1 MLSRWKGQFYDHYG
15 KINELQILQNIDGE
29 SDYDNWQELTFAENP
44 IVLEYNYSQDVFSP
58 LITLGATVNLMTLID
73 GQYTEFGF
81 STRDK
86 DYKAIIIRDGEVT
99 FKGYVVNELYE
110 EPHAF
115 IENFPVQ
122 INLVDGLNLLERTI
136 RGSVGNTTG
145 LWDPKQKN
153 SIQDL
158 FYELLGD
165 TGLELDL
172 EIQSSLYPIQQINAG
187 NINESPFKYIAVE
200 PQLWQTDNGYKN
212 DKEILEELMLAF
224 GCSVFQKNGR
234 WKIARE
240 SDLNRLSEDFTNPIV
255 SSFVYSFNS
264 AYSEKIDTITVD
276 EIVNTNK
283 WNESTIKSIEKG
295 IEAQNINLD
304 WVQRP
309 NFLVGGD
316 FEDEFRGWSRENN
329 DNNSIIKDAPNW
341 IYINPQNTEDKIKA
355 SGYVSNK
362 VLGWNDKLN
371 ANYPVRQTITI
382 PPLPVGSRVNLLL
395 SCSVEQVTTDNTS
408 PLYKATRLYFGVY
421 DTSKNLANG
430 LGVDD
435 GSVKKASLTNPFG
448 YDDSFAVVLNPQNPF
463 ETSHGDS
470 LLFHAANLNLPFKIS
485 DDDIM
490 KYNTFA
496 IVLWGYDEI
505 FGQVKAVVVDKVAIS
520 LSIEDGASDKKENQV
535 ETFYG
540 GVDKL
545 PFRKKG
551 EDVSISLGAPSN
563 EMYLSTLYTQAQSVT
578 GEKSYFAGASP
589 VHQETYQTYVKTFT
603 EWIDQTTTMPV
614 VTTGTQGV
622 RFDGTIKIY
631 LDRNFTYNLP
641 SFEVSEL
648 ILTVNGVD
656 ITAYAQTPKFYSR
669 IISLKYTS
677 EIKEFT
683 NESITSITVKVK
695 FKLSFTTSGVG
706 DINAQGE
713 SYGVV
718 TTGSWEPIIDFR
730 NLWEIEDRNNKDNQL
745 CVRLLQSILNTR
757 RKSVWKLKGAFIFD
771 KIITP
776 NITIFD
782 KYFKD
787 SQNNFRY
794 MRPFSISTNMRT
806 CEHDVELIE
815 VVTDV
820 IQEGENNG

>member
-1 MLSRWKGQFYDHYG
+1 MLNRWKGQFYDHFG

-29 SDYDNWQELTFAENP
+29 SDYGDWQELDFAETP
-44 IVLEYNYSQDVFSP
+44 IVLEYNYSQEVFSP
-58 LITLGATVNLMTLID
+58 LITLGATVNLLTKVD

-81 STRDK
+81 SQRDK
-86 DYKAIIIRDGEVT
+86 DYKAVIIRDGEVV

-110 EPHAF
+110 EPHTF

-145 LWDPKQKN
+145 LWDPKQKA

-187 NINESPFKYIAVE
+187 NITESPFKYIAVE

-212 DKEILEELMLAF
+212 DKEILEELMSAF

-240 SDLNRLSEDFTNPIV
+240 SDLNRLSEDFTSPYVN
-255 SSFVYSFNS
+255 SYVYSFSS
-264 AYSEKIDTITVD
+264 AYSEKTDTITSD
-276 EIVNTNK
+276 ETVNTNY

-309 NFLVGGD
+309 NFTANGD
-316 FEDEFRGWSRENN
+316 FEDGFRSWTKSELSNAEIKQAPSWIFTDPS
-329 DNNSIIKDAPNW
+329 DNTKKV
-341 IYINPQNTEDKIKA
+341 NPQD
-355 SGYVSNK
+355 SVSNN
-362 VLGWNDKLN
+362 VLGWSSKIN
-371 ANYPVRQTITI
+371 ANSPVYQAFKI
-382 PPLPVGSRVNLLL
+382 PPLPPGSSVGLKFGFALETITQQTGGILLFGCYLNGDLIKIIGAEDIYLYENSAPSLGFGDLYTMIVNI
-395 SCSVEQVTTDNTS
+395 
-408 PLYKATRLYFGVY
+408 
-421 DTSKNLANG
+421 
-430 LGVDD
+430 
-435 GSVKKASLTNPFG
+435 
-448 YDDSFAVVLNPQNPF
+448 QNPF
-463 ETSHGDS
+463 TAPDKDKYFLAGSLDVKLDLTDDQIADYNNITVKFYGWGEELLTDS
-470 LLFHAANLNLPFKIS
+470 
-485 DDDIM
+485 
-490 KYNTFA
+490 A
-496 IVLWGYDEI
+496 I
-505 FGQVKAVVVDKVAIS
+505 VVDKVAITTS
-520 LSIEDGASDKKENQV
+520 VNKGSTATNENQF

-551 EDVSISLGAPSN
+551 EDISISLGAPSN
-563 EMYLSTLYTQAQSVT
+563 EAYLSTLYTQAQSVS

-603 EWIDQTTTMPV
+603 EWIDQTTTTPV
-614 VTTGTQGV
+614 VTVGTQGV
-622 RFDGTIKIY
+622 QFDGTIKIY

-648 ILTVNGVD
+648 ILTVNGQD

-669 IISLKYTS
+669 VISLKYNS

-683 NESITSITVKVK
+683 NESITSITVKIK
-695 FKLSFTTSGVG
+695 FKLSFTTTGVG

-713 SYGVV
+713 SYGAV
-718 TTGSWEPIIDFR
+718 TTGSWEPIVDFR
-730 NLWEIEDRNNKDNQL
+730 NLSEIEDRNGKDNQL

-757 RKSVWKLKGAFIFD
+757 RKSVWKLKGGVILD
-771 KIITP
+771 EIITP
-776 NITIFD
+776 NIAIFD
-782 KYFKD
+782 KHFKD
-787 SQNNFRY
+787 DQGNFRY
-794 MRPFSISTNMRT
+794 MRPFSISTDMRR

-815 VVTDV
+815 VINDV

>member
-1 MLSRWKGQFYDHYG
+1 MLNRWKGQFYDHYS

-29 SDYDNWQELTFAENP
+29 SDYNDWQELTFAENP

-86 DYKAIIIRDGEVT
+86 DYKAIITRDGEVV

-110 EPHAF
+110 EPHTF

-145 LWDPKQKN
+145 LWDPKQKA

-172 EIQSSLYPIQQINAG
+172 EIQNSLYPLQQINAG

-200 PQLWQTDNGYKN
+200 PQLWQTDNGYKS
-212 DKEILEELMLAF
+212 DKEILEELMQAF

-240 SDLNRLSEDFTNPIV
+240 SDLNRLSEDFTNPVV
-255 SSFVYSFNS
+255 SSFVYSFSS
-264 AYSEKIDTITVD
+264 AYSEKIDTIIID
-276 EIVNTNK
+276 EVVNTNK

-309 NFLVGGD
+309 NFTANGD
-316 FEDEFRGWSRENN
+316 FEDGFRSWTKSELSNAEIKQAPSWIFTDPS
-329 DNNSIIKDAPNW
+329 DNTKKV
-341 IYINPQNTEDKIKA
+341 NPQDF
-355 SGYVSNK
+355 VSNN
-362 VLGWNDKLN
+362 VLGWSDFVNQN
-371 ANYPVRQTITI
+371 SPVSQTFKI
-382 PPLPVGSRVNLLL
+382 PPLPPGSSVGLKFSFALEDIVSGNPG
-395 SCSVEQVTTDNTS
+395 QIW
-408 PLYKATRLYFGVY
+408 FGVF
-421 DTSKNLANG
+421 KNNGDFIDIIGANDIYLTKYTVPFDEYYAMIINVVNPFTANDKDKYYLAG
-430 LGVDD
+430 TLD
-435 GSVKKASLTNPFG
+435 VKLSLT
-448 YDDSFAVVLNPQNPF
+448 
-463 ETSHGDS
+463 
-470 LLFHAANLNLPFKIS
+470 
-485 DDDIM
+485 DDDISD
-490 KYNTFA
+490 YNDITVKFFG
-496 IVLWGYDEI
+496 WGKSLFWD
-505 FGQVKAVVVDKVAIS
+505 APVVIDKVAITTS
-520 LSIEDGASDKKENQV
+520 VNKGSTATNENQF

-551 EDVSISLGAPSN
+551 EDISISLGAPSN
-563 EMYLSTLYTQAQSVT
+563 EAYLSTLYTQAQSVT

-603 EWIDQTTTMPV
+603 EWIDQTTSSPIV
-614 VTTGTQGV
+614 ITGTQGV
-622 RFDGTIKIY
+622 QFNGTIRIY

-641 SFEVSEL
+641 SFEVSEV

-656 ITAYAQTPKFYSR
+656 ITAYAQTPKFYTR
-669 IISLKYTS
+669 GPNFKYTS

-695 FKLSFTTSGVG
+695 FRLSFTTTGVG

-713 SYGVV
+713 SYGAV
-718 TTGSWEPIIDFR
+718 TTGSWEPIVDFR
-730 NLWEIEDRNNKDNQL
+730 NLWEVEDRNSKDNQL

-815 VVTDV
+815 VATDV